1 MKLTKKEPKKP
12 KVPKPGM
19 NKASENLGRLVQ
31 DSKAYADAKID
42 DVKLKTVKGLSQ
54 GSSTLARMLLYFAIG
69 SAMVMALAFA
79 FVLLLGELIGSYA
92 LAAFIVAGVL
102 ALALVV
108 IFLIR
113 DKLFRDSFVPMFADL
128 FFPKEEE
135 EEKHE

>member
-1 MKLTKKEPKKP
+1 MPKTQKHP
-12 KVPKPGM
+12 RQGM
-19 NKASENLGRLVQ
+19 NKTSENLGRLVQ

-69 SAMVMALAFA
+69 SALVMALAFA

-108 IFLIR
+108 IFLLR
-113 DKLFRDSFVPMFADL
+113 GRLFRDSFVPMFADL
-128 FFPKEEE
+128 FFPKEKEVKADE
-135 EEKHE
+135 

>member
-1 MKLTKKEPKKP
+1 
-12 KVPKPGM
+12 M

-42 DVKLKTVKGLSQ
+42 DIKLKTVKGLSQ

-69 SAMVMALAFA
+69 STLVMALAFA
-79 FVLLLGELIGSYA
+79 FVLLLGEIIGSYA

-102 ALALVV
+102 ALALVI
-108 IFLIR
+108 IFLLR
-113 DKLFRDSFVPMFADL
+113 GKLFRDSFVPMFADL

-135 EEKHE
+135 EAHE